1 MKLLIKFAT
10 RAWPDKVLLV
20 RSLALVCV
28 VRVGLWVL
36 SYKTVQRLVDTP
48 LAEQTH
54 ASPRA
59 AWAYQQRVVAAVEAV
74 GRRLLGSKPCLTQA
88 LVARRMLRQ
97 GGIDAILR
105 IGVTKDGRELL
116 AHAWLE
122 HDGRVVIGGGASPV
136 RYKPLAPVQS
146 EAA

>member
-1 MKLLIKFAT
+1 MKLLIKFAA

-20 RSLALVCV
+20 RSLALVCI
-28 VRVGLWVL
+28 VRIGLWGL

-48 LAEQTH
+48 LAEQPH
-54 ASPRA
+54 ASPQA
-59 AWAYQQRVVAAVEAV
+59 TWAYQQRVVAAVEAV

-97 GGIDAILR
+97 KGIDAILR
-105 IGVTKDGRELL
+105 IGVTKDGHELL

-122 HDGRVVIGGGASPV
+122 REGRVVIGGWMSPA
-136 RYKPLAPVQS
+136 RYKPLASVVS
-146 EAA
+146 GAT